1 MKHKK
6 KGLAKLNA
14 RPLFKIRQLQCLLYL
29 SFLLNMIFLASLLSI
44 VKLLPFLLGFFLTLC
59 VFVMVACVVRF
70 VYGYK

>member
-1 MKHKK
+1 MKQNK
-6 KGLAKLNA
+6 KGLANLHS

-29 SFLLNMIFLASLLSI
+29 SFLLNMVFLACLVSI

-70 VYGYK
+70 VDGYK

>member
-6 KGLAKLNA
+6 KGLATLHS

-44 VKLLPFLLGFFLTLC
+44 VKLLPFLIGFFLTLC
-59 VFVMVACVVRF
+59 GFVMVACVVRF
-70 VYGYK
+70 VYGHK